1 MKQLRQIVGVSLMNL
16 RSMPQRLATSAV
28 TVIGISGVVAVLV
41 SVLAMGS
48 GINKTLQSAGRDDRV
63 IVLRNGSTSETTSSL
78 SRASALA
85 IMDAAGVRRDA
96 AGKPL
101 ASVELVRPVK
111 VLTKSDNSAANAIFR
126 GVGPQALR
134 VRPEIVIIEGR
145 MFRTSLNEV
154 IVGKGAQAQ
163 FKGLNVGDTF
173 DTRSATWTVVG
184 VFTSNGDSHESELLT
199 DVETLM
205 SAYKR
210 TNYSS
215 MTASLTSTG
224 AFREFKDAI
233 STNPALAV
241 DVDREKEYLA
251 RQSATVTQLL
261 SVVAYVIGS
270 IMALGATLG
279 ALNTMY
285 SAVSTRAK
293 QRATLRAMGFGGGAM
308 VTSVLVEALLLSLV
322 GGMVGAALAWVFF
335 NGNSLST
342 AAGGSASTQ
351 LVFDVVVSP
360 QLVALGLAWAVGI
373 GIVGGLLP
381 ALRAARLPIATA
393 LKAM

>member
-28 TVIGISGVVAVLV
+28 TVSGISGVVAVLV

-293 QRATLRAMGFGGGAM
+293 EIATLRAMGFGGGAM